1 MDKEFLEGL
10 GMDPQAVE
18 AVLQEHEKTVQAHQ
32 AQLAALQLQ
41 HQVSEAVHKAGG
53 RSVKAISALLDMDGI
68 AQSQNV
74 ETALTEALEALKKDS
89 GYLFEEE
96 TTPPPYAPGTGT
108 TVFGTPGTGDFN
120 FGFTGVRAKTEK

>member
-18 AVLQEHEKTVQAHQ
+18 AVLQEHEKTVQVHQ

-89 GYLFEEE
+89 GYLFQSPM
-96 TTPPPYAPGTGT
+96 PPQYAR
-108 TVFGTPGTGDFN
+108 
-120 FGFTGVRAKTEK
+120 FTGAQELPQKANTLAGALKERMRRK